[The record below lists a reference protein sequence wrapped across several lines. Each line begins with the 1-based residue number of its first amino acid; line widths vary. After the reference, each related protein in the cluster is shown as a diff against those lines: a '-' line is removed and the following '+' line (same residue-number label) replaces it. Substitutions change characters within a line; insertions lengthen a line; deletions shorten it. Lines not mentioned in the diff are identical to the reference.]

1 MKKLKKKVFSV
12 ICIILTIFLLSILVI
27 FNYQIYSQSVE
38 DIRSNIMRMDNN
50 KEKEPDNIF
59 ESENPNNLD
68 NIIKDVQKGQV
79 ENEEPPKIFM
89 DSIVY
94 TVMLDSNMNITDVIN
109 HTTNSVSDEQIKQI
123 AEDIINNIER
133 KDMKIGNL
141 YFDNYSYSFSKNRNS
156 LIIIDN
162 TTIKEKLFET
172 LKTSILIFIISEI
185 IIIIVSRNLTKW
197 IIKPVEES
205 FNKQKQFVE
214 DASHELK
221 TPLSVI
227 IASSEALEN
236 EPKEEKWLRNIKS
249 ESERMNNLISNL
261 LDMAKSESINTEQYS
276 NQNLSKLIEMDVLT
290 FESLVYEKNIK
301 LEYKIEKDIF
311 FKCNSSQINQLIGIL
326 MDNAIKHS
334 FLNGEIKVNLK
345 KIKNS
350 IILTVVN
357 KGNEIPK
364 NEQEKI
370 FERFYRVDDSRN
382 RNENRYGLGL
392 AIAKNIVTNHNGKIS
407 VCCESGYTTFKI
419 IFK

>member
-1 MKKLKKKVFSV
+1 
-12 ICIILTIFLLSILVI
+12 
-27 FNYQIYSQSVE
+27 
-38 DIRSNIMRMDNN
+38 MRMDNN

-68 NIIKDVQKGQV
+68 NIIKDAPKGQV

-133 KDMKIGNL
+133 KDMKIGSL
-141 YFDNYSYSFSKNRNS
+141 YFDNYTYSFSKNRNS

-172 LKTSILIFIISEI
+172 LKTSILIFIISES

-214 DASHELK
+214 DVSHELK

-276 NQNLSKLIEMDVLT
+276 NQNLSKLIEMAVLT

-350 IILTVVN
+350 IILTVAN